1 MVPVEREACGGC
13 FNHIPPQRQLEV
25 KLHNKVI
32 VCEYCGR
39 VLIDPDIENE
49 PVEETAEAKTDTKA
63 DTKKKE
69 TKKATATKKKAAPKS
84 TKKAAS
90 SKDKKDK

>member
-39 VLIDPDIENE
+39 VLIDPDIEEE
-49 PVEETAEAKTDTKA
+49 PVELTDEQA
-63 DTKKKE
+63 DSKKKE
-69 TKKATATKKKAAPKS
+69 AKKATATKKKAAPKS

-90 SKDKKDK
+90 SKDNEE

>member
-39 VLIDPDIENE
+39 VLIDPDIETE
-49 PVEETAEAKTDTKA
+49 PVEEQSEAKA

-69 TKKATATKKKAAPKS
+69 TKKATAKKTTATKKTASKS

-90 SKDKKDK
+90 SKDKEDK

>member
-39 VLIDPDIENE
+39 VLIDPDIEEE
-49 PVEETAEAKTDTKA
+49 PVEEPAEAKA

-90 SKDKKDK
+90 SKDKEDK